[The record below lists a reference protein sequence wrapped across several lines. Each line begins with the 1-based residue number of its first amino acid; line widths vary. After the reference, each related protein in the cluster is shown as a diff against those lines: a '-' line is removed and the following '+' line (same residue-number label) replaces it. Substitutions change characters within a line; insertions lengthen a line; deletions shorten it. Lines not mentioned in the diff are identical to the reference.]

1 MKMFK
6 NFYYKRLM
14 CFYLSIFLVNNT
26 IFCKDYCCECCEV
39 CCCCEDD
46 NEESKN
52 KNYDGNKNYEENKN
66 ILIKTIEK
74 YSHES
79 KYSYI
84 YKMMQIAIKDIN
96 VGPILDVYGII
107 NENIQGQENSGKP
120 SLIILFDHFC
130 FFMSNV
136 KDIQQGHFNSKVV
149 ELLSLL
155 LIECKKIS
163 NEIGNGI
170 QEDKQQLNNLVTSLE
185 EIINK
190 NINFITFSKQNIEKL
205 YTYIKNSLQMIS
217 EKKYLYIVNF
227 QIESLIKHINKNCEG
242 LNKVL
247 KEEENN
253 EKKLTDLSQTFDQN
267 FFNNLNFNNEDVV
280 VKIKKKEGGSC
291 FYHEQ
296 KVKINNIEYQQ
307 MIIPGDGNC
316 LLYSIFAHFNNFA
329 CRKEKSY
336 PVALYIATEECK
348 ENANILRESLLIST
362 LNYTDYVL
370 KQLKTELNPKRKE
383 DLNIILLCLNNI
395 GNDLSMPQ
403 RDIDIN
409 CLMIIAKYFEVDIC
423 LYIKTKNQE
432 SFLYFDKQ
440 GNLPKSI
447 NEQKFNQKGE
457 IKLIMINN
465 NHYELLKKSV

>member
-26 IFCKDYCCECCEV
+26 IFCKEYCCECCEV

-52 KNYDGNKNYEENKN
+52 KNYEGNKNYEENKN

-96 VGPILDVYGII
+96 VGSNSDVYGII

-120 SLIILFDHFC
+120 SLIILFGHFC

-136 KDIQQGHFNSKVV
+136 KALQQGHFNGKVV
-149 ELLSLL
+149 ELLNLL
-155 LIECKKIS
+155 LVECS
-163 NEIGNGI
+163 NINDETKDQIP
-170 QEDKQQLNNLVTSLE
+170 EDKQQLEEKKKSLKK
-185 EIINK
+185 IIDK
-190 NINFITFSKQNIEKL
+190 NINFINFSEKNINNL
-205 YTYIKNSLQMIS
+205 YSNIRNSLQAIY

-227 QIESLIKHINKNCEG
+227 QIESLIEYINKNCEW
-242 LNKVL
+242 LNKGL

-253 EKKLTDLSQTFDQN
+253 EKKLINLSQNFDQD
-267 FFNNLNFNNEDVV
+267 FFNDLNFNNKE
-280 VKIKKKEGGSC
+280 VKITLIKKEGESC
-291 FYHEQ
+291 FYYEQ
-296 KVKINNIEYQQ
+296 KVKINDIEYQQ
-307 MIIPGDGNC
+307 MHIPGDGNC
-316 LLYSIFAHFNNFA
+316 LLYSIFAHFDSLA
-329 CRKEKSY
+329 CHKEEFEEE
-336 PVALYIATEECK
+336 PFELYTATKECE

-362 LNYTDYVL
+362 LTYTDYVL
-370 KQLKTELNPKRKE
+370 EQLKIETDKKKKDGLNA
-383 DLNIILLCLNNI
+383 ILACLNNI
-395 GNDLSMPQ
+395 GNDLSMRK

-409 CLMIIAKYFEVDIC
+409 CLMIIAKYFDVDIC
-423 LYIKTKNQE
+423 LYNATDKY
-432 SFLYFDKQ
+432 FLYFNKQ
-440 GNLPKSI
+440 GSLPKNI
-447 NEQKFNQKGE
+447 NEQKFNQEKG

-465 NHYELLKKSV
+465 NHYELLRKSV